1 MIYTIS
7 DLHGYPVDK
16 LMRLLKTADFT
27 DDDYLFI
34 LGDVIDRN
42 GDGGIGILRWLL
54 TAPNATIILGN
65 HEAMLL
71 ACEFVLD
78 EITAETAA
86 AITQEKLAI
95 LSNYI
100 ENGGDVTLRELR
112 KLPRETQRDIFEYL
126 KECPLYETVT
136 AGGKDYILLHAG
148 FDNFRKDRKL
158 SDYSVDE
165 LIWAWPELTDE
176 YFDDVHTVFGHTP
189 TRSLDPRY
197 DGKILRT
204 STWTDIDVGAA
215 YGNEPVLFRLDD
227 GKTFQLNE
235 GRSRGR

>member
-16 LMRLLKTADFT
+16 LKRLLKTADFS

-34 LGDVIDRN
+34 LGDVIERN
-42 GDGGIGILRWLL
+42 GDGGIGILQWLL
-54 TAPNATIILGN
+54 TAPNASLILGN

-71 ACEFVLD
+71 ACEFVFD

-86 AITQEKLAI
+86 GITQEKLAI

-100 ENGGDVTLRELR
+100 DNGGDVTLRELR
-112 KLPRETQRDIFEYL
+112 KLPRETRRDIFEYL
-126 KECPLYETVT
+126 KECPRYETVT
-136 AGGKDYILLHAG
+136 AGGKEYILLHAG

-165 LIWAWPELTDE
+165 LIWTWPNLTDE
-176 YFDDVHTVFGHTP
+176 YFDDIHTVFGHTP
-189 TRSLDPRY
+189 TSSLDPRF
-197 DGKILRT
+197 DGRILRT
-204 STWTDIDVGAA
+204 RTWNDIDVGAA

-227 GKTFQLNE
+227 GKTFQLK
-235 GRSRGR
+235 

>member
-7 DLHGYPVDK
+7 DLHGYPVEK
-16 LMRLLKTADFT
+16 LKQLLKLAGFSG
-27 DDDYLFI
+27 DDYLFI

-54 TAPNATIILGN
+54 TVTNATLLLGN

-71 ACEFVLD
+71 TCEFVID
-78 EITAETAA
+78 EISEETLSN
-86 AITQEKLAI
+86 ITREKLEM

-100 ENGGDVTLRELR
+100 ANGGDVTLRELR

-126 KECPLYETVT
+126 KDCPLYETVT

-165 LIWAWPELTDE
+165 LIWTWPELTDE
-176 YFDDVHTVFGHTP
+176 YFDDVHTVYGHTP
-189 TRSLDPRY
+189 TRSLDPRCN
-197 DGKILRT
+197 GGILRT
-204 STWTDIDVGAA
+204 RTWTDIDVGAA

-227 GKTFQLNE
+227 GKTFQLK
-235 GRSRGR
+235 RR

>member
-7 DLHGYPVDK
+7 DLHGYPVEK
-16 LMRLLKTADFT
+16 LKQLLKLAGFSGN
-27 DDDYLFI
+27 DYLFI

-42 GDGGIGILRWLL
+42 GDGGIGILQWLM
-54 TAPNATIILGN
+54 TVTNATLLLGN

-71 ACEFVLD
+71 TCEFVID
-78 EITAETAA
+78 EISEETLSDL
-86 AITQEKLAI
+86 TREKLEM

-100 ENGGDVTLRELR
+100 ANGGDVTLRELR

-136 AGGKDYILLHAG
+136 AGGKDYILVHAG
-148 FDNFRKDRKL
+148 LDNFRKDRKL

-165 LIWAWPELTDE
+165 LIWTWPELTDE

-189 TRSLDPRY
+189 TRSLDPRCN
-197 DGKILRT
+197 GGILRT
-204 STWTDIDVGAA
+204 RTWTDIDVGAA

-227 GKTFQLNE
+227 GKTFQLK
-235 GRSRGR
+235 

>member
-7 DLHGYPVDK
+7 DLHGYPVEK
-16 LMRLLKTADFT
+16 LKQLLKLAEFSG
-27 DDDYLFI
+27 DDYLFI

-42 GDGGIGILRWLL
+42 GDGGIGILQWLM
-54 TAPNATIILGN
+54 TVTNATLLLGN

-71 ACEFVLD
+71 TCEFVID
-78 EITAETAA
+78 EISEETLSDL
-86 AITQEKLAI
+86 TREKLEM

-100 ENGGDVTLRELR
+100 ANGGDVTLRELR

-136 AGGKDYILLHAG
+136 AGGKEYILVHAG
-148 FDNFRKDRKL
+148 LDNFRKDRKL

-189 TRSLDPRY
+189 TRSLDLRY
-197 DGKILRT
+197 DGRILRT
-204 STWTDIDVGAA
+204 RTWTDIDVGAA
-215 YGNEPVLFRLDD
+215 YGNEPALFRLDD
-227 GKTFQLNE
+227 GKTFQLK
-235 GRSRGR
+235 

>member
-7 DLHGYPVDK
+7 DLHGYPVEK
-16 LMRLLKTADFT
+16 LKLLLKLAEFSG
-27 DDDYLFI
+27 DDYLFI

-54 TAPNATIILGN
+54 TMTNATLLLGN

-71 ACEFVLD
+71 TCEFVID
-78 EITAETAA
+78 EISEETLSNL
-86 AITQEKLAI
+86 TREKLEM

-100 ENGGDVTLRELR
+100 ANGGNVTLRELR
-112 KLPRETQRDIFEYL
+112 KLPRETQQDIFDYL
-126 KECPLYETVT
+126 KDCPLYETVT
-136 AGGKDYILLHAG
+136 AGGKDYILVHAG
-148 FDNFRKDRKL
+148 LDNFRKDRKL

-165 LIWAWPELTDE
+165 LIWTWPELTDE

-189 TRSLDPRY
+189 TRSLDLRY

-204 STWTDIDVGAA
+204 RTWTDIDVGAA

-227 GKTFQLNE
+227 GKTFQLKK
-235 GRSRGR
+235 

>member
-7 DLHGYPVDK
+7 DLHGYPVEK
-16 LMRLLKTADFT
+16 LKQLLKLAGFSG
-27 DDDYLFI
+27 DDYLFI

-42 GDGGIGILRWLL
+42 GDGGIGILQWLM
-54 TAPNATIILGN
+54 TVTNATLLLGN

-71 ACEFVLD
+71 TCEFVID
-78 EITAETAA
+78 EISEETLSNL
-86 AITQEKLAI
+86 TREKLEM

-100 ENGGDVTLRELR
+100 ANGGDVTLRELR
-112 KLPRETQRDIFEYL
+112 KLPRETQQDIFDYL
-126 KECPLYETVT
+126 KDCPLYETVT
-136 AGGKDYILLHAG
+136 AGGKDYILVHAG
-148 FDNFRKDRKL
+148 LDNFRKDRKL

-165 LIWAWPELTDE
+165 LIWTWPELTDE
-176 YFDDVHTVFGHTP
+176 YFDDVHTVYGHTP

-197 DGKILRT
+197 DGKVLRT

-227 GKTFQLNE
+227 GKTFQLK
-235 GRSRGR
+235 

>member
-7 DLHGYPVDK
+7 DLHGYPVEK
-16 LMRLLKTADFT
+16 LKQLLKLAGFSG
-27 DDDYLFI
+27 DDYLFI

-54 TAPNATIILGN
+54 TVTNATLLLGN

-71 ACEFVLD
+71 TCEFVID
-78 EITAETAA
+78 EISEETLSDL
-86 AITQEKLAI
+86 TREKLEM

-100 ENGGDVTLRELR
+100 ANGGDVTLRELR
-112 KLPRETQRDIFEYL
+112 KLPRETQQDIFDYL
-126 KECPLYETVT
+126 KDCPLYETVT
-136 AGGKDYILLHAG
+136 AGGKDYILVHAG
-148 FDNFRKDRKL
+148 LDNFRKDRKL

-165 LIWAWPELTDE
+165 LIWTWPELTDE

-189 TRSLDPRY
+189 TRSLDPRCN
-197 DGKILRT
+197 DRILRT
-204 STWTDIDVGAA
+204 RTWTDIDVGAA

-227 GKTFQLNE
+227 GKTFQLK
-235 GRSRGR
+235 

>member
-7 DLHGYPVDK
+7 DLHGYPVEK
-16 LMRLLKTADFT
+16 LKQLLKLAGFSG
-27 DDDYLFI
+27 DDYLFI

-54 TAPNATIILGN
+54 TVTNATLLLGN

-71 ACEFVLD
+71 TCEFVID
-78 EITAETAA
+78 EISEETLSNL
-86 AITQEKLAI
+86 TREKLEM

-100 ENGGDVTLRELR
+100 ANGGDVTLRELR
-112 KLPRETQRDIFEYL
+112 KLPRETQQDIFEYL
-126 KECPLYETVT
+126 KDCPLYETVT
-136 AGGKDYILLHAG
+136 AGGKDYILVHAG
-148 FDNFRKDRKL
+148 LDNFRKDRKL

-165 LIWAWPELTDE
+165 LIWTWPELTDE

-189 TRSLDPRY
+189 TRSLDPRCN
-197 DGKILRT
+197 GGILRT
-204 STWTDIDVGAA
+204 RTWTDIDVGAA

-227 GKTFQLNE
+227 GKTFQLKK
-235 GRSRGR
+235 

>member
-7 DLHGYPVDK
+7 DLHGYPVEK
-16 LMRLLKTADFT
+16 LKQLLKLAGFSG
-27 DDDYLFI
+27 DDYLFI

-42 GDGGIGILRWLL
+42 GDGGIGILQWLM
-54 TAPNATIILGN
+54 TVTNATLLLGN

-71 ACEFVLD
+71 TCEFVID

-86 AITQEKLAI
+86 GITQEKLAI

-100 ENGGDVTLRELR
+100 ANGGDVTLRELR
-112 KLPRETQRDIFEYL
+112 KLPRETQQDIFEYL
-126 KECPLYETVT
+126 KDCPLYETVT
-136 AGGKDYILLHAG
+136 AGGKDYILVHAG
-148 FDNFRKDRKL
+148 LDNFRKDRKL

-165 LIWAWPELTDE
+165 LIWTWPELTDE

-204 STWTDIDVGAA
+204 KTWTDIDVGAA

-227 GKTFQLNE
+227 GKVFQM
-235 GRSRGR
+235 GK

>member
-7 DLHGYPVDK
+7 DLHGYPVEK
-16 LMRLLKTADFT
+16 LKQLLKLAEFS

-42 GDGGIGILRWLL
+42 GDGGIGILQWLL
-54 TAPNATIILGN
+54 TVTNATLLLGN

-71 ACEFVLD
+71 TCEFVID
-78 EITAETAA
+78 EISEETLSDL
-86 AITQEKLAI
+86 TREKLEM

-100 ENGGDVTLRELR
+100 ANGGNVTLRELR
-112 KLPRETQRDIFEYL
+112 KLPRETQQDIFEYL
-126 KECPLYETVT
+126 KDCPLYETVT
-136 AGGKDYILLHAG
+136 AGGKDYILVHAG
-148 FDNFRKDRKL
+148 LDNFRKDRKL

-165 LIWAWPELTDE
+165 LIWTWPELTDE

-189 TRSLDPRY
+189 TRSLDPCCS
-197 DGKILRT
+197 GKILRT
-204 STWTDIDVGAA
+204 RTWTDIDVGTA

-227 GKTFQLNE
+227 GKTFQLKK
-235 GRSRGR
+235 

>member
-7 DLHGYPVDK
+7 DLHGYPVEK
-16 LMRLLKTADFT
+16 LKQLLKLAEFS

-54 TAPNATIILGN
+54 TVTNATLLLGN

-71 ACEFVLD
+71 TCEFVID
-78 EITAETAA
+78 EISEETLSNL
-86 AITQEKLAI
+86 TREKLEM
-95 LSNYI
+95 LNNYI
-100 ENGGDVTLRELR
+100 ANGGNVTLRELR
-112 KLPRETQRDIFEYL
+112 KLPRETQQDIFNYL
-126 KECPLYETVT
+126 KDCPLYETVT
-136 AGGKDYILLHAG
+136 AGGKDYILVHAG
-148 FDNFRKDRKL
+148 LDNFRKDRKL

-165 LIWAWPELTDE
+165 LIWTWPELTDE

-189 TRSLDPRY
+189 TRSLDPCCS
-197 DGKILRT
+197 GKILRT
-204 STWTDIDVGAA
+204 RTWTDIDVGAA

-227 GKTFQLNE
+227 GKTFQLKK
-235 GRSRGR
+235 

>member
-7 DLHGYPVDK
+7 DLHGYPVEK
-16 LMRLLKTADFT
+16 LKQLLKLAEFS

-54 TAPNATIILGN
+54 TVTNATLLLGN

-71 ACEFVLD
+71 TCEFVID
-78 EITAETAA
+78 EISEETLSDL
-86 AITQEKLAI
+86 TREKLEM

-100 ENGGDVTLRELR
+100 ANGGNVTLRELR
-112 KLPRETQRDIFEYL
+112 KLPRETQQDIFDYL
-126 KECPLYETVT
+126 KDCPLYETVT
-136 AGGKDYILLHAG
+136 AGGKDYILVHAG
-148 FDNFRKDRKL
+148 LDNFRKDRKL

-165 LIWAWPELTDE
+165 LIWTWPEFTDE

-189 TRSLDPRY
+189 TRSLDPCCS
-197 DGKILRT
+197 GKILRT
-204 STWTDIDVGAA
+204 RTWTDIDVGAA

-227 GKTFQLNE
+227 GKTFQLK
-235 GRSRGR
+235 

>member
-7 DLHGYPVDK
+7 DLHGYPVEK
-16 LMRLLKTADFT
+16 LKQLLKLAEFSG
-27 DDDYLFI
+27 DDYLFI

-54 TAPNATIILGN
+54 TVTNATLLLGN

-71 ACEFVLD
+71 TCEFVID
-78 EITAETAA
+78 EISEETLSNL
-86 AITQEKLAI
+86 TREKLEM

-100 ENGGDVTLRELR
+100 ANGGNVTLRELR
-112 KLPRETQRDIFEYL
+112 KLPRETQQDIFDYL
-126 KECPLYETVT
+126 KDCPLYETVT
-136 AGGKDYILLHAG
+136 AGGKDYILVHAG
-148 FDNFRKDRKL
+148 LDNFRKDRKL

-165 LIWAWPELTDE
+165 LIWTWPELTDE

-189 TRSLDPRY
+189 TRSLDPRCN
-197 DGKILRT
+197 GGILRT
-204 STWTDIDVGAA
+204 RTWTDIDVGAA

-227 GKTFQLNE
+227 GKTFQLKK
-235 GRSRGR
+235 

>member
-7 DLHGYPVDK
+7 DLHGYPVEK
-16 LMRLLKTADFT
+16 LKQLLKLAEFS

-54 TAPNATIILGN
+54 TVTNATLLLGN

-71 ACEFVLD
+71 TCEFVID
-78 EITAETAA
+78 EISEETLSDL
-86 AITQEKLAI
+86 TREKLEM

-100 ENGGDVTLRELR
+100 ANGGNVTLRELR
-112 KLPRETQRDIFEYL
+112 KLPRETQRDIFDYL
-126 KECPLYETVT
+126 KDCPLYETVT
-136 AGGKDYILLHAG
+136 AGGKDYILVHAG
-148 FDNFRKDRKL
+148 LDNFRKDRKL

-165 LIWAWPELTDE
+165 LIWTWPELTDE
-176 YFDDVHTVFGHTP
+176 YFDDIHTVFGHTP

-204 STWTDIDVGAA
+204 STWTDIDVGAV

-227 GKTFQLNE
+227 GKTFQLK
-235 GRSRGR
+235 

>member
-7 DLHGYPVDK
+7 DLHGYPVEK
-16 LMRLLKTADFT
+16 LKQLLKLAEFSG
-27 DDDYLFI
+27 DDYLFI

-54 TAPNATIILGN
+54 TVTNATLLLGN

-71 ACEFVLD
+71 TCEFVID
-78 EITAETAA
+78 EISEETLSNL
-86 AITQEKLAI
+86 TREKLEM

-100 ENGGDVTLRELR
+100 ANGGNVTLRELR

-136 AGGKDYILLHAG
+136 AGGKDYILVHAG
-148 FDNFRKDRKL
+148 LGNFRKDRKL

-165 LIWAWPELTDE
+165 LIWTWPELTDE

-189 TRSLDPRY
+189 TRSLDPRCN
-197 DGKILRT
+197 GGILRT
-204 STWTDIDVGAA
+204 RTWTDIDVGAA

-227 GKTFQLNE
+227 GKTFQLK
-235 GRSRGR
+235 

>member
-7 DLHGYPVDK
+7 DLHGYPVEK
-16 LMRLLKTADFT
+16 LKQLLKLAEFSG
-27 DDDYLFI
+27 DDYLFI

-42 GDGGIGILRWLL
+42 GDGGVGILQWLL
-54 TAPNATIILGN
+54 TVTNATLLLGN

-71 ACEFVLD
+71 TCEFVID
-78 EITAETAA
+78 EISEETLSNL
-86 AITQEKLAI
+86 TREKLEM

-100 ENGGDVTLRELR
+100 ANGGDVTLRELR
-112 KLPRETQRDIFEYL
+112 KLPRETQQDIFDYL
-126 KECPLYETVT
+126 KDCPLYETVT
-136 AGGKDYILLHAG
+136 AGGKDYILVHAG
-148 FDNFRKDRKL
+148 LDNFRKDRKL

-165 LIWAWPELTDE
+165 LIWTWPELTDE

-189 TRSLDPRY
+189 TRSLDLRY

-204 STWTDIDVGAA
+204 RTWTDIDVGAA

-227 GKTFQLNE
+227 GKTFQLKK
-235 GRSRGR
+235 

>member
-7 DLHGYPVDK
+7 DLHGYPVEK
-16 LMRLLKTADFT
+16 LKQLLKLAEFS

-54 TAPNATIILGN
+54 TVTNATLLLGN

-71 ACEFVLD
+71 TCEFVID
-78 EITAETAA
+78 EISEETLSDL
-86 AITQEKLAI
+86 TREKLEM

-100 ENGGDVTLRELR
+100 ANGGNVTLRELR

-126 KECPLYETVT
+126 KDCPLYETVT
-136 AGGKDYILLHAG
+136 AGGKDYILVHAG
-148 FDNFRKDRKL
+148 LDNFRKDRKL

-165 LIWAWPELTDE
+165 LIWTWPELTDE

-189 TRSLDPRY
+189 TRSLDPCCS
-197 DGKILRT
+197 GKILRT
-204 STWTDIDVGAA
+204 RTWTDIDVGAA

-227 GKTFQLNE
+227 GKTFQLK
-235 GRSRGR
+235 

>member
-16 LMRLLKTADFT
+16 LKRLLKTADFS

-34 LGDVIDRN
+34 LGDVIERN
-42 GDGGIGILRWLL
+42 GDGGIGILQWLL
-54 TAPNATIILGN
+54 TAPNASLILGN

-71 ACEFVLD
+71 ACEFVFD

-86 AITQEKLAI
+86 GITQEKLAI

-100 ENGGDVTLRELR
+100 DNGGDVTLRELR
-112 KLPRETQRDIFEYL
+112 KLPRETRRDIFEYL
-126 KECPLYETVT
+126 KECPRYETVT

-165 LIWAWPELTDE
+165 LIWTWPNLTDE
-176 YFDDVHTVFGHTP
+176 YFDDIHTVFGHTP
-189 TRSLDPRY
+189 TSSLDPRF
-197 DGKILRT
+197 DGRILRT
-204 STWTDIDVGAA
+204 RTWTDIDVGAA

-227 GKTFQLNE
+227 GKTFQLK
-235 GRSRGR
+235 

>member
-7 DLHGYPVDK
+7 DLHGYPVEK
-16 LMRLLKTADFT
+16 LKQLLKLAEFS

-42 GDGGIGILRWLL
+42 GDGGIGILQWLL
-54 TAPNATIILGN
+54 TVTNATLLLGN

-71 ACEFVLD
+71 TCEFVID
-78 EITAETAA
+78 EISEETLSNL
-86 AITQEKLAI
+86 TREKLEM

-100 ENGGDVTLRELR
+100 ANGGDVTLRELR
-112 KLPRETQRDIFEYL
+112 KLPRETQQDIFEYL
-126 KECPLYETVT
+126 KDCPLYETVT
-136 AGGKDYILLHAG
+136 AGGKDYILVHAG
-148 FDNFRKDRKL
+148 LDNFRKDRKL

-165 LIWAWPELTDE
+165 LIWTWPELTDE

-189 TRSLDPRY
+189 TRSLDPRCN
-197 DGKILRT
+197 GGILRT
-204 STWTDIDVGAA
+204 RTWTDIDVGAA

-227 GKTFQLNE
+227 GKTFQLK
-235 GRSRGR
+235 

>member
-7 DLHGYPVDK
+7 DLHGYPVEK
-16 LMRLLKTADFT
+16 LKRLLKTADFS

-54 TAPNATIILGN
+54 TVPNAQLLLGN

-71 ACEFVLD
+71 ACEFVFD
-78 EITAETAA
+78 EITEETAA
-86 AITQEKLAI
+86 GITQEKLEI

-100 ENGGDVTLRELR
+100 DNGGEVTLRELR
-112 KLPRETQRDIFEYL
+112 KLPRETQQVIFEYL
-126 KECPLYETVT
+126 KECPLYETVA

-165 LIWAWPELTDE
+165 LIWTWPELTDE
-176 YFDDVHTVFGHTP
+176 YFDDIHTVFGHTP
-189 TRSLDPRY
+189 TKYFDPHY
-197 DGKILRT
+197 DGRVLRT
-204 STWTDIDVGAA
+204 KTWTDIDAGAA

-227 GKTFQLNE
+227 GKTFQLKSENDN
-235 GRSRGR
+235 

>member
-7 DLHGYPVDK
+7 DLHGYPVEK
-16 LMRLLKTADFT
+16 LKQLLKLAGFS

-42 GDGGIGILRWLL
+42 GDGGIGILQWLL
-54 TAPNATIILGN
+54 TVTNATLLLGN

-71 ACEFVLD
+71 TCEFVID
-78 EITAETAA
+78 EISEETVANF
-86 AITQEKLAI
+86 TKEKLEM

-100 ENGGDVTLRELR
+100 ANGGDVTLRELR

-136 AGGKDYILLHAG
+136 AGGKDFILVHAG
-148 FDNFRKDRKL
+148 LDNFRKDRKL

-165 LIWAWPELTDE
+165 LIWTWPELTDE

-189 TRSLDPRY
+189 TRSLDPCCS
-197 DGKILRT
+197 GKILRT
-204 STWTDIDVGAA
+204 RTWTDIDVGAA

-227 GKTFQLNE
+227 GKTFQLK
-235 GRSRGR
+235 

>member
-7 DLHGYPVDK
+7 DLHGYPVEK
-16 LMRLLKTADFT
+16 LKQLLKLAGFSG
-27 DDDYLFI
+27 DDYLFI

-54 TAPNATIILGN
+54 TVTNATLLLGN

-71 ACEFVLD
+71 TCEFVID
-78 EITAETAA
+78 EISEETVANF
-86 AITQEKLAI
+86 TKEKLEM

-100 ENGGDVTLRELR
+100 ANGGNVTLRELR

-136 AGGKDYILLHAG
+136 AGGKDYILVHAG
-148 FDNFRKDRKL
+148 LDNFRKDRKL

-165 LIWAWPELTDE
+165 LIWTWPELTDE

-189 TRSLDPRY
+189 TRSLDPCCS
-197 DGKILRT
+197 GKILRT
-204 STWTDIDVGAA
+204 RTWTDIDVGAA

-227 GKTFQLNE
+227 GKTFRLK
-235 GRSRGR
+235 

>member
-7 DLHGYPVDK
+7 DLHGYPVEK
-16 LMRLLKTADFT
+16 LKQLLKLAGFSG
-27 DDDYLFI
+27 DDYLFI

-54 TAPNATIILGN
+54 TVTNATLLLGN

-71 ACEFVLD
+71 TCEFVID
-78 EITAETAA
+78 EISEETLSNL
-86 AITQEKLAI
+86 TREKLEM

-100 ENGGDVTLRELR
+100 ANGGNVTLRELR
-112 KLPRETQRDIFEYL
+112 KLPRETQQDIFEYL
-126 KECPLYETVT
+126 KDCPLYETVT
-136 AGGKDYILLHAG
+136 AGGKDYILVHAG
-148 FDNFRKDRKL
+148 LDNFRKDRKL

-165 LIWAWPELTDE
+165 LIWTWPELTDE

-189 TRSLDPRY
+189 TRSLDPRCN
-197 DGKILRT
+197 GGILRT
-204 STWTDIDVGAA
+204 RTWTDIDVGAA

-227 GKTFQLNE
+227 GETFQLKK
-235 GRSRGR
+235 